1 MAAAAVM
8 AVCATAKPARLH
20 VPSPDWRDQVIYFLM
35 LDRFDDG
42 DARNNDQG
50 AGEFKPGSEAHYN
63 GGDLRGVQRRLD
75 YIQGLGATAVWLT
88 PVVANQWINPA
99 GNYTG
104 YQIGRAHV

>member
-8 AVCATAKPARLH
+8 AVCAMAKPARLH

-50 AGEFKPGSEAHYN
+50 AGEFKPGSEAH
-63 GGDLRGVQRRLD
+63 
-75 YIQGLGATAVWLT
+75 
-88 PVVANQWINPA
+88 
-99 GNYTG
+99 
-104 YQIGRAHV
+104 